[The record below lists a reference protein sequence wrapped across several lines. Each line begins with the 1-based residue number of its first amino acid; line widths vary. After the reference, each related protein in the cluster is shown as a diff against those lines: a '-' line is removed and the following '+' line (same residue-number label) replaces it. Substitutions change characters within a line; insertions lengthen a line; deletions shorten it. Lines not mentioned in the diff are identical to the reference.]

1 MKIWYLRG
9 PWATRKAKDK
19 LKKLS
24 FQDIKSILII
34 RHGALGDMVLT
45 RSFIIEARKLFPNA
59 KITLSAISNYTR
71 GIPED
76 LVDRVHIIHGTDQRG
91 ISFIKRIK
99 KIRELGYHDFIFD
112 LAGGSRSFLTCMFTP
127 ALLKFGYPYRK
138 IRAWMFYDVTT
149 PRSDLNFEVND
160 MLSMLQVLGAK
171 TAYPHVYNMPGEPLK
186 RSKPY
191 IVYFMGA
198 SEPYRCWPKT
208 NFHQLIQNISEQ
220 YPDYEHLILEG
231 LKEWESADEI
241 LKADAGKTNIQA
253 INADTIEETT
263 SLLKGATLV
272 VSNDTG
278 IRHVAITCQTPT
290 VGLFIGG
297 PYRYWPRYDIH
308 DVVFPSKE
316 NTVISVDEVTSSCL
330 TMLEKLQIQP
340 GDK

>member
-1 MKIWYLRG
+1 MKIWYLKG
-9 PWATRKAKDK
+9 AWASRKARDK
-19 LKKLS
+19 LKNLS
-24 FQDIKSILII
+24 FEDIKSIAVI

-45 RSFIIEARKLFPNA
+45 RSFIIEARKIFPNA

-91 ISFIKRIK
+91 TPMIQRIK
-99 KIRELGYHDFIFD
+99 KIKELGYHDLIFD
-112 LAGGSRSFLTCMFTP
+112 LAGGNRSFLTCMFTP
-127 ALLKFGYPYRK
+127 ALLKFGFPYRK
-138 IRAWMFYDVTT
+138 SRSWMFYDVTT
-149 PRSDLNFEVND
+149 TRSDLNFEVND

-171 TAYPHVYNMPGEPLK
+171 TAYPHIYNMPGEPLK

-198 SEPYRCWPKT
+198 SEPYRCWPKA
-208 NFHQLIQNISEQ
+208 NFHQVIQNISKQ
-220 YPDYEHLILEG
+220 YPEYEHLILEG
-231 LKEWESADEI
+231 LKDWESADEI
-241 LKADAGKTNIQA
+241 LEADAGKTNIQA
-253 INADTIEETT
+253 ITADTIEETT

-308 DVVFPSKE
+308 DAVFPSIE
-316 NTVISVDEVTSSCL
+316 NTVISVEEVSNSCL
-330 TMLEKLQIQP
+330 TMLKKIQAKS
-340 GDK
+340 GNQ